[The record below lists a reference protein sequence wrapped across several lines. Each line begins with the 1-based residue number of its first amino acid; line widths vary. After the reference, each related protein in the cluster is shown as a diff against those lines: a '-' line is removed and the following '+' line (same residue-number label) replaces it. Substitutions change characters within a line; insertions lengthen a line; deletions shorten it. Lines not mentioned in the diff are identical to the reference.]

1 MTRSSPVLPA
11 APSPA
16 KLASPDQ
23 GDASPAIRAT
33 RKADVAGAPP
43 REAPARI
50 ASKATGPKMPAK
62 TSTKSPGKTPA
73 KVPQGELFLLDSP
86 LHGEIRGERSLMAF
100 PFFALSKNAWMKPLS
115 YRTDTVTI
123 EVRPSASGVATIYDK
138 EIVLYIASLM
148 AAKLE
153 AGDEVAQ
160 DFVFTAH
167 DLFSV
172 TGSNHSARSYG
183 RLSEALER
191 LQGTQ
196 IKTNIEAGGEGEEG
210 FFSWLS
216 EAKLH
221 YSKTRSGERRL
232 KAIKVRLC
240 DWLFRAILLD
250 RHVLDYAIAYF
261 QLGPIERR
269 IYEVARSTGDG
280 DGFEI
285 DLPTFRLQIGYQN
298 PLANFRAALKQ
309 IAGTDTIPDYHLE
322 LVDTAVEPEEPGRR
336 GRKANPVRV
345 MITRRPIA
353 LAPALSSEPLPDS
366 PPSPDPRSSTAEPL
380 DSAASNSE
388 ISGSGESPATDS
400 DHAFK

>member
-1 MTRSSPVLPA
+1 MTRSPTV
-11 APSPA
+11 
-16 KLASPDQ
+16 K
-23 GDASPAIRAT
+23 R
-33 RKADVAGAPP
+33 
-43 REAPARI
+43 
-50 ASKATGPKMPAK
+50 
-62 TSTKSPGKTPA
+62 TKDGKTTPSRIP
-73 KVPQGELFLLDSP
+73 KGELFLLDSP
-86 LHGEIRGERSLMAF
+86 LYGEIRGERSLMAF

-115 YRTDTVTI
+115 YQTDTVTI

-153 AGDEVAQ
+153 AGEDVAQ

-221 YSKTRSGERRL
+221 YNKTRAGERRL
-232 KAIKVRLC
+232 KAVKVRLC

-250 RHVLDYAIAYF
+250 RHVLDYAAAYF

-285 DLPTFRLQIGYQN
+285 DLATFRLQIGYQN
-298 PLANFRAALKQ
+298 PLANFRAALRQ
-309 IAGTDTIPDYHLE
+309 IAGADTIPDYRLE
-322 LVDTAVEPEEPGRR
+322 LIETVSDPDMVVDTAKR
-336 GRKANPVRV
+336 GRKSNPVKV
-345 MITRRPIA
+345 VITRRLA
-353 LAPALSSEPLPDS
+353 LLEESAPSIGPPTESVRDGARESMRNSISESRRESASS
-366 PPSPDPRSSTAEPL
+366 
-380 DSAASNSE
+380 
-388 ISGSGESPATDS
+388 DS
-400 DHAFK
+400 DRAS

>member
-1 MTRSSPVLPA
+1 MTRSPTV
-11 APSPA
+11 
-16 KLASPDQ
+16 K
-23 GDASPAIRAT
+23 R
-33 RKADVAGAPP
+33 
-43 REAPARI
+43 
-50 ASKATGPKMPAK
+50 PKD
-62 TSTKSPGKTPA
+62 GKTTPSRI
-73 KVPQGELFLLDSP
+73 PQGELFLLDSP
-86 LHGEIRGERSLMAF
+86 LYGEIRGERSLMAF

-115 YRTDTVTI
+115 YQTDTVTI

-153 AGDEVAQ
+153 AGEDVAQ

-221 YSKTRSGERRL
+221 YNKTRAGERRL
-232 KAIKVRLC
+232 KAVKVRLC

-250 RHVLDYAIAYF
+250 RHVLDYAAAYF

-285 DLPTFRLQIGYQN
+285 DLATFRLQIGYQN
-298 PLANFRAALKQ
+298 PLANFRAALRQ
-309 IAGTDTIPDYHLE
+309 IAGADTIPDYRLE
-322 LVDTAVEPEEPGRR
+322 LIETVSDPDAVVDTVKR
-336 GRKANPVRV
+336 GRKSNPVKV
-345 MITRRPIA
+345 VITRRPA
-353 LAPALSSEPLPDS
+353 L
-366 PPSPDPRSSTAEPL
+366 L
-380 DSAASNSE
+380 DSAPLIGPPTEAAHEEAQEAARDVARGSMRHSISE
-388 ISGSGESPATDS
+388 SRRESTSADS
-400 DHAFK
+400 DRTS

>member
-1 MTRSSPVLPA
+1 MTRSPTVKRTKDSKTT
-11 APSPA
+11 PS
-16 KLASPDQ
+16 
-23 GDASPAIRAT
+23 
-33 RKADVAGAPP
+33 
-43 REAPARI
+43 RI
-50 ASKATGPKMPAK
+50 
-62 TSTKSPGKTPA
+62 
-73 KVPQGELFLLDSP
+73 PQGELFLLDSP
-86 LHGEIRGERSLMAF
+86 LYGEIRGERSLMAF

-115 YRTDTVTI
+115 YQTDTVTI

-153 AGDEVAQ
+153 AGEDVAQ

-221 YSKTRSGERRL
+221 YNKTRAGERRL
-232 KAIKVRLC
+232 KAVKVRLC

-250 RHVLDYAIAYF
+250 RHVLDYAAAYF

-285 DLPTFRLQIGYQN
+285 DLATFRLQIGYQN
-298 PLANFRAALKQ
+298 PLANFRAALRQ
-309 IAGTDTIPDYHLE
+309 IASADTIPDYRLE
-322 LVDTAVEPEEPGRR
+322 LIETVSDPDAVVDTAKR
-336 GRKANPVRV
+336 GRKSNPVKV
-345 MITRRPIA
+345 VITRRPA
-353 LAPALSSEPLPDS
+353 LLAESAPLIGPPTDPTREGGRESVRDSISESRRDHSS
-366 PPSPDPRSSTAEPL
+366 A
-380 DSAASNSE
+380 
-388 ISGSGESPATDS
+388 DS
-400 DHAFK
+400 DRTP

>member
-1 MTRSSPVLPA
+1 MTGSP
-11 APSPA
+11 PA
-16 KLASPDQ
+16 KRPKDK
-23 GDASPAIRAT
+23 PMAT
-33 RKADVAGAPP
+33 P
-43 REAPARI
+43 
-50 ASKATGPKMPAK
+50 SKI
-62 TSTKSPGKTPA
+62 
-73 KVPQGELFLLDSP
+73 PQGELFLLDSP

-115 YRTDTVTI
+115 YETDTVTI

-153 AGDEVAQ
+153 AGEDVAQ
-160 DFVFTAH
+160 DFIFTAH

-221 YSKTRSGERRL
+221 YTKTRNNERRL
-232 KAIKVRLC
+232 KAVKVRLC

-250 RHVLDYAIAYF
+250 RHVLDYATAYF

-280 DGFEI
+280 NGFDI
-285 DLPTFRLQIGYQN
+285 DLATFRLQIGYQN
-298 PLANFRAALKQ
+298 PLANFRTALRQ
-309 IAGTDTIPDYHLE
+309 IAGTATIPDYDLA
-322 LVDTAVEPEEPGRR
+322 LVETVRDPKASSETAKR
-336 GRKANPVRV
+336 GRKTSPMRV
-345 MITRRPIA
+345 VIIRRPPRIGEDQG
-353 LAPALSSEPLPDS
+353 LGDQNSRDQNVNETSSAESRQPD
-366 PPSPDPRSSTAEPL
+366 
-380 DSAASNSE
+380 
-388 ISGSGESPATDS
+388 SGSGQ
-400 DHAFK
+400 